1 MVFASIYSATADIE
15 MQRSGI
21 EMAARSLFV
30 YSSYYYEGKGE
41 MVEFVRHGNRNEQ
54 YSLNT
59 YVLRINIVVEQKKRE
74 QEKYTLQW
82 FLLDFHANK

>member
-1 MVFASIYSATADIE
+1 MDACIHKVVLVFVYSATADIE

-21 EMAARSLFV
+21 EMAACSLFGDL
-30 YSSYYYEGKGE
+30 SYYYEGKVE

-59 YVLRINIVVEQKKRE
+59 YVEFIKIL
-74 QEKYTLQW
+74 Y
-82 FLLDFHANK
+82 FL